1 MTRQSHW
8 FLPWI
13 TVAGV
18 LACASGG
25 GGRAADALDRDS
37 GPEAGV
43 LVPSG
48 LDEYGGFLDRTIG
61 DAGGRFKVA
70 AAGGRWWLT
79 TPAGH
84 AFTAFATA
92 GVSFE
97 GDIDPALGYAP
108 VEHANRAWHGDDEAG
123 RLSFHREAHARLA
136 GIGFN
141 ALGSGSDEAAA
152 LVARRQ
158 VGPVPYVISVP
169 FFAAVTAGDAGL
181 PTVNP
186 DGFPDVFH
194 PEFAARCEQAAL
206 DALPQDL
213 RADPYLIGVFADAGV
228 RWWGEGRDGPAPGE
242 SLADSFIALPA
253 GSFGKEAFVGFLFED
268 LGYTVES
275 LGAAWGRSF
284 SSRDDVAGLTEVP
297 DDPSHPAVAKDKA
310 AFVGRVARVC
320 FQAVGAAVRAV
331 APGALFLCA
340 PFEGSAPDEV
350 LRAASA
356 CDVVSVRE
364 WDPLDDAASIARF
377 GEAVADRWRR
387 IAREAGQGRGPRPL
401 WLLVPGVHGRDSGLA
416 DPGAGIAV
424 VDRQADRGR
433 WVRQV
438 LERAVA
444 AEDHGTGLV
453 VGVEVGTFADGPR
466 VNTGLLAVHGGPY
479 LAYEA
484 GVRAALVLARDRLLG
499 GTAGVLS
506 APANLRV
513 ATGLRLQWDP
523 VPGAT
528 AYEVLLAQD
537 PAFLGVVA
545 RSEWG
550 GATVDGPRDLRWT
563 VTTPD
568 ALVDHPLSA
577 GPWFA
582 TVSARAEGR
591 AVASDF
597 AVPVSFD
604 APRTCPAEH
613 GTEAVVGCFERSG
626 SPTGTS
632 GSVSVST
639 LFFAA
644 LGVVV
649 PDAVFL
655 LPASAGDAN
664 TTPEEVVLVRE
675 YPEPVEGTM
684 AADRFC
690 PAPVVTP
697 DGQRMNAA
705 RFVRVRHVTPLGQVV
720 VDRPLDP
727 DGGVAP
733 FSCAGPVPSTG
744 EPIAR
749 KVYSLDLS
757 NPLLPRDQ
765 RIEVQLH

>member
-1 MTRQSHW
+1 M
-8 FLPWI
+8 I
-13 TVAGV
+13 AGV
-18 LACASGG
+18 LVSCASGG
-25 GGRAADALDRDS
+25 GREAADAFDADP

-43 LVPSG
+43 LVPSR

-61 DAGGRFKVA
+61 TSDGRFRVVEH
-70 AAGGRWWLT
+70 GGRWWLK
-79 TPAGH
+79 TPSGH
-84 AFTAFATA
+84 AFMAFATA
-92 GVSFE
+92 GVSFT
-97 GDIDPALGYAP
+97 GDTDPALGYAP
-108 VEHANRAWHGDDEAG
+108 VEHANRAWYGDDEAG
-123 RLSFHREAHARLA
+123 RVAFHNEATTRLSRV
-136 GIGFN
+136 GFN
-141 ALGSGSDEAAA
+141 TLGSGSDEAAV

-158 VGPVPYVISVP
+158 VGPVPYVIAVP
-169 FFAAVTAGDAGL
+169 FFAAVTAGNAGV

-194 PEFAARCEQAAL
+194 PEFADRCGQAAL
-206 DALPQDL
+206 DALPAVV
-213 RADPYLIGVFADAGV
+213 RTDPYLVGVFADSGI
-228 RWWGEGRDGPAPGE
+228 RWWGEGRDGPAPGA
-242 SLADSFIALPA
+242 SLADSFIALAP
-253 GSFGKEAFVGFLFED
+253 GSPGKDAFVGFLFDD
-268 LGYTVES
+268 LGYTLET

-284 SSRDDVAGLTEVP
+284 STPDDVAALLELP
-297 DDPSHPAVAKDKA
+297 DDPAHPAVARDKA
-310 AFVGRVARVC
+310 AFVGHVARTYV
-320 FQAVGAAVRAV
+320 QAVGAAVGAV

-340 PFEGSAPDEV
+340 PFEGSAPEEV
-350 LRAASA
+350 LGAASA

-364 WDPLDDAASIARF
+364 QDPLDDAASVARF

-387 IAREAGQGRGPRPL
+387 VAREAGQGGGPKPL
-401 WLLVPGVHGRDSGLA
+401 WLVVPGVHARDSGLA

-424 VDRQADRGR
+424 EDRQADRGR
-433 WVRQV
+433 WVREV

-444 AEDHGTGLV
+444 AEDDGTGLV

-466 VNTGLLAVHGGPY
+466 VHTGLLAVHGSPY
-479 LAYEA
+479 LTFEA
-484 GVRAALVLARDRLLG
+484 GVREALVLACDRLLG
-499 GTAGVLS
+499 GTARVLA

-513 ATGLRLQWDP
+513 AAGLRLEWDP

-528 AYEVLLAQD
+528 SYEVLLAQD
-537 PAFLGVVA
+537 PAFRGVVA
-545 RSEWG
+545 RSDWG
-550 GATVDGPRDLRWT
+550 GATVDGPHDLRWT
-563 VTTPD
+563 VTTPG
-568 ALVDHPLSA
+568 ALVDRPLSA

-591 AVASDF
+591 AIASDF
-597 AVPVSFD
+597 AAPVTFT
-604 APRTCPAEH
+604 APRACPPEH

-626 SPTGTS
+626 ASVGTA

-639 LFFAA
+639 LFFDA

-655 LPASAGDAN
+655 LPGGSGDAK
-664 TTPEEVVLVRE
+664 TAPEEVVLVRE
-675 YPEPVEGTM
+675 YPEPVEGS
-684 AADRFC
+684 AAGDRFC